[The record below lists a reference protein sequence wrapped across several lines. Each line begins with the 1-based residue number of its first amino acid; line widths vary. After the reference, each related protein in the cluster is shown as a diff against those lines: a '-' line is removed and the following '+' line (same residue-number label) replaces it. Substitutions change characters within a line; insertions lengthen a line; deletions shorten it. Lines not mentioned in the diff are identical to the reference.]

1 MQVSENRWHLPTEVG
16 KIVRRL
22 MEESASLSPEERQ
35 SLELLLATGQL
46 DFARPVKRTI
56 NNIEGTYE
64 TRVFIGG
71 SYKPHLAILIEI
83 RDFLRQDGRLIP
95 ILASDYEMPREETHR
110 HSLILLHNCRHAIF
124 EVSSGSGQL
133 MELERS
139 RDYETEVL
147 VVFNTVDPVADP
159 SHVTS
164 MVKSYGATCKGYRML
179 AELRQIVED
188 QVDRWMSFQGMVGD
202 RETAKTHMTP
212 SGTIKEETHHETI
225 PQTRRYRR

>member
-1 MQVSENRWHLPTEVG
+1 MGELR
-16 KIVRRL
+16 
-22 MEESASLSPEERQ
+22 SLSLEERQ
-35 SLELLLATGQL
+35 ALELLLATGQL
-46 DFARPVKRTI
+46 SFARPVKRNI

-83 RDFLRQDGRLIP
+83 RDFLRQDGTLVP
-95 ILASDYEMPREETHR
+95 ILAFDYEMPREETHK
-110 HSLILLHNCRHAIF
+110 HSLILLHNCRHAVF

-147 VVFNTVDPVADP
+147 VVYNTMDPVADP

-164 MVKSYGATCKGYRML
+164 MVKSYGTTCKGYRTL
-179 AELRQIVED
+179 AELRRIVEE
-188 QVDRWMSFQGMVGD
+188 QVGKWMSSQEMAGD
-202 RETAKTHMTP
+202 REAAKTHVQP
-212 SGTIKEETHHETI
+212 SRTKGGN
-225 PQTRRYRR
+225 PS